1 MRLGNEAKQGGIV
14 AEEVREI
21 KEGGEEGREVER
33 GREEGCEE
41 LSGGGEGRKKS

>member
-1 MRLGNEAKQGGIV
+1 MREKKEGG
-14 AEEVREI
+14 
-21 KEGGEEGREVER
+21 EGGEEGREVER